1 MSEIIHFT
9 RIGRMPTTVIEVV
22 YSPDEGGYYLSNTDF
37 QNNKHR
43 ASVKVYPTDA
53 AAKAD
58 WNADT
63 VAWDAGAAT
72 ALALAGRREV
82 PEVLAGR
89 RN

>member
-53 AAKAD
+53 RPRSAKD
-58 WNADT
+58 RGLLCWRTTQRLN
-63 VAWDAGAAT
+63 V
-72 ALALAGRREV
+72 GRSLRG
-82 PEVLAGR
+82 LSTNSR
-89 RN
+89 RR

>member
-1 MSEIIHFT
+1 VRCGSGVTVTREIDMSEIIHFT

-63 VAWDAGAAT
+63 VEW
-72 ALALAGRREV
+72 E
-82 PEVLAGR
+82 PWY
-89 RN
+89 